1 MNVKVDI
8 IRASYVSIII
18 GYILTLTTIPQGDV
32 IGGAFTSI
40 GLILALYKILFLNRY
55 KIKQYIL
62 LTIVGIL
69 FLVSAYRTKNYQF
82 VITFI
87 FILSATRMSIDK
99 LIAIDL
105 KVRIPLVFIVCAL
118 GYSGV
123 ILNRL
128 DYDIRGFG
136 LERQA
141 LGFTHPNNLGAMM
154 MVITIY
160 LFYKKHKNFRVQ
172 DYLLLL
178 VADYICWGVAVSRTS
193 SIIITGIIL
202 VECLD
207 SAVSFLLNGML
218 LQKIKR
224 VAIDIAGLFTLIVPL
239 GSIYLGINYS
249 TTPFYIALDSL
260 FNSRFYLMHTA
271 LKNNGITLLG
281 QYIKVISWTSN
292 VVAEETNA
300 VDNLYGYILINF
312 GTIFFAIV
320 ILTLVISYIYASK
333 KGERKICLCILFFII
348 AGFCENKMFYIGANV
363 FTLYIAV
370 ALYRSSMKI
379 RE

>member
-55 KIKQYIL
+55 RIKQYIL

-69 FLVSAYRTKNYQF
+69 FLMSAYRTKNYQF

>member
-1 MNVKVDI
+1 MKVKVDI

-32 IGGAFTSI
+32 IGSAFTSI
-40 GLILALYKILFLNRY
+40 GLILALYKILFLNHY
-55 KIKQYIL
+55 KIKQYFL
-62 LTIVGIL
+62 LIIVGIL
-69 FLVSAYRTKNYQF
+69 FFVSAYRTRNYQF
-82 VITFI
+82 DITFI
-87 FILSATRMSIDK
+87 FIDK

-105 KVRIPLVFIVCAL
+105 KVRVPLIFIVCAL
-118 GYSGV
+118 GYYGV
-123 ILNRL
+123 ILNRF

-136 LERQA
+136 LDRQA
-141 LGFTHPNNLGAMM
+141 FGFTHPNNLGAMM
-154 MVITIY
+154 MVIAIY

-178 VADYICWGVAVSRTS
+178 FADYICWSVAVSRTS
-193 SIIITGIIL
+193 SIIITGVIL

-207 SAVSFLLNGML
+207 SIVSFFVKGML
-218 LQKIKR
+218 LQKIKHI
-224 VAIDIAGLFTLIVPL
+224 AINIAGLLTLVIPL
-239 GSIYLGINYS
+239 GSIYLGMNYS

-271 LKNNGITLLG
+271 FKNNGITLLG

-292 VVAEETNA
+292 VIAEETNA

-312 GTIFFAIV
+312 GTIFFTVV

-333 KGERKICLCILFFII
+333 KDERKICLCILFFII
-348 AGFCENKMFYIGANV
+348 AGFCENKMLYIGTNI

-370 ALYRSSMKI
+370 ALYQSSMKI
-379 RE
+379 RK